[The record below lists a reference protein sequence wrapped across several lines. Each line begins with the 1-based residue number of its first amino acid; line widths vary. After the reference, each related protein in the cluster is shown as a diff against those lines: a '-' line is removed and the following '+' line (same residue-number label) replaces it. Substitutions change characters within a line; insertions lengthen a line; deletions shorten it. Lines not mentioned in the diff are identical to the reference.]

1 MCCVLTGDILPFI
14 ENATCILFKNFSLL
28 GFEAVQPSLGDFSGE
43 FVVPVVINVENGLLR

>member
-28 GFEAVQPSLGDFSGE
+28 GFEAVQSSLGDFSGE